1 MSLSYGWLP
10 DRHVGVAAT
19 LAHADE
25 VIAQAADILFN
36 YQRQPEGIIQFREVP
51 MESYSQTVVTSMA
64 PIPRKVPL
72 LVADALVTL
81 RNAIEHTLFAE
92 IEYVDGVL
100 DEKAARFV
108 EMPAAKTYD
117 DFQDWIKRREKNG
130 PPSLR
135 RGSELLRRIDGL
147 QPYQRT
153 RDPQDHPMTL
163 LALHTNHSKHRAPAI
178 TAVRLAAIH
187 REDRTPPSMHDVERR
202 PEVPLLVGEVIAQTP
217 RGTRIPVALFPT
229 IGMNR
234 PGTDR
239 WPVLMTE
246 LDELAMWVRTQAIP
260 RLISGSVQAP
270 ELPPRYDIAIGHDDD
285 RSALSAGSTL
295 SAAQRHRDRL
305 GAASVR
311 QDMVE
316 TLAQMDDAPSREEIA
331 AWLDALSDQEV
342 IAKIKQLTVT
352 PNYESAIVLRNL
364 AVLEGM
370 RDDAARFAEV
380 KCARGRATPVS
391 TRPGASPAI
400 E

>member
-1 MSLSYGWLP
+1 MSLSYEWLP
-10 DRHVGVAAT
+10 DHHVGVAAT

-25 VIAQAADILFN
+25 VIAQAADILFD
-36 YQRQPEGIIQFREVP
+36 YQRQPEGIIQHHEVP
-51 MESYSQTVVTSMA
+51 MVTYSQTVVTSMA

-72 LVADALVTL
+72 LVADALVAL

-92 IEYVDGVL
+92 IEFVDDVL
-100 DEKAARFV
+100 DEKAARLV
-108 EMPAAKTYD
+108 EMPAATTYG
-117 DFQDWIKRREKNG
+117 DFQEWIKRREKNG

-135 RGSELLRRIDGL
+135 RGSDLLRRIDGL
-147 QPYQRT
+147 QPYQRI
-153 RDPQDHPMTL
+153 RDPQNHPMAL
-163 LALHTNHSKHRAPAI
+163 LALHTNHSKHRAPSI

-187 REDRTPPSMHDVERR
+187 LEDRTPPSMHDVERR
-202 PEVPLLVGEVIAQTP
+202 PDVPLLVGEVIAQTP

-246 LDELAMWVRTQAIP
+246 LDELSTWVRTQAIP
-260 RLISGSVQAP
+260 RLISGSVPVP

-295 SAAQRHRDRL
+295 SATQRYRDRL
-305 GAASVR
+305 GATSVR
-311 QDMVE
+311 QEMVD

-342 IAKIKQLTVT
+342 LAKIKQLTVM
-352 PNYESAIVLRNL
+352 PNYESDIELRIL
-364 AVLEGM
+364 AVLVGM
-370 RDDAARFAEV
+370 RDDATRFTEANAQQHE
-380 KCARGRATPVS
+380 
-391 TRPGASPAI
+391 
-400 E
+400 